1 MARPHTTQAAHR
13 VPAQA
18 TSGLTH
24 DRNRTRAVTGRHA
37 TGMATLAPDLQV
49 LAGDEDFFRHFGGTS
64 AELCGRNLFDLLD
77 PSAPAVLREHFLR
90 LHDGRRTRFTER
102 VVGYRSGGRVFSGE
116 LTGTAVQGPSD
127 ALSAIVVLVKP
138 DDEKAEDD
146 SMAQRRNLLS
156 PLEAQIL
163 EGVATGASTV
173 QMAAKLY
180 LSRQGV
186 EYHVGSMLRKM
197 KAPNRAAL
205 VSRAYAAGML
215 TVGTWPAR
223 VRPDFVK

>member
-1 MARPHTTQAAHR
+1 
-13 VPAQA
+13 
-18 TSGLTH
+18 
-24 DRNRTRAVTGRHA
+24 
-37 TGMATLAPDLQV
+37 MATLAPDLHV
-49 LAGDEDFFRHFGGTS
+49 VAGDEDFFRHFGASS
-64 AELCGRNLFDLLD
+64 AELCGRSLFDLLH
-77 PSAPAVLREHFLR
+77 PSSPSVLREHFSR

-102 VVGYRSGGRVFSGE
+102 VLGYHSRGQVFSGK
-116 LTGTAVQGPSD
+116 LTGTAIQGRSD
-127 ALSAIVVLVKP
+127 RLAAIVVMVKP
-138 DDEKAEDD
+138 DDERPEEESTPTSQK
-146 SMAQRRNLLS
+146 LLS
-156 PLEAQIL
+156 PLEARIL

-223 VRPDFVK
+223 VRPEFIK

>member
-1 MARPHTTQAAHR
+1 
-13 VPAQA
+13 
-18 TSGLTH
+18 
-24 DRNRTRAVTGRHA
+24 
-37 TGMATLAPDLQV
+37 MATLAPDLHV
-49 LAGDEDFFRHFGGTS
+49 VAGDEDFFRHFGASS
-64 AELCGRNLFDLLD
+64 AELCGRSLFDLLH
-77 PSAPAVLREHFLR
+77 PSSPSVLREHFSR

-102 VVGYRSGGRVFSGE
+102 VLGYHSRGQVFSGK
-116 LTGTAVQGPSD
+116 LTGTAIQGRSD
-127 ALSAIVVLVKP
+127 RLAAIVVMVKP
-138 DDEKAEDD
+138 DDDRPEEESTPTSQK
-146 SMAQRRNLLS
+146 LLS
-156 PLEAQIL
+156 PLEARIL

-223 VRPDFVK
+223 VRPEFIK

>member
-1 MARPHTTQAAHR
+1 
-13 VPAQA
+13 
-18 TSGLTH
+18 
-24 DRNRTRAVTGRHA
+24 
-37 TGMATLAPDLQV
+37 MATLAPDLHV
-49 LAGDEDFFRHFGGTS
+49 VAGDEDFFRHFGASS
-64 AELCGRNLFDLLD
+64 AELCGRSLFDLLH
-77 PSAPAVLREHFLR
+77 PSAPSVLREHFSR
-90 LHDGRRTRFTER
+90 LYDGRRTRFTER
-102 VVGYRSGGRVFSGE
+102 VLGYHSRGQVFSGK
-116 LTGTAVQGPSD
+116 LTGTAIQGRSD
-127 ALSAIVVLVKP
+127 RLAAIVVMVKP
-138 DDEKAEDD
+138 DDERPEEEPTPTSQK
-146 SMAQRRNLLS
+146 LLS
-156 PLEAQIL
+156 PLEARIL

-223 VRPDFVK
+223 VRPEFIK

>member
-1 MARPHTTQAAHR
+1 
-13 VPAQA
+13 
-18 TSGLTH
+18 
-24 DRNRTRAVTGRHA
+24 
-37 TGMATLAPDLQV
+37 MATLGPDLQV
-49 LAGDEDFFRHFGGTS
+49 LAADNDFFRHFGGSS
-64 AELCGRNLFDLLD
+64 ADVCGRHFFELLH
-77 PSAPAVLREHFLR
+77 PSVSTVLRRHFQH

-102 VVGYRSGGRVFSGE
+102 IIGYRSRDHVFSGE
-116 LTGTAVQGPSD
+116 LTGTAIQGP
-127 ALSAIVVLVKP
+127 AKRLSAIVVTVRP
-138 DDEKAEDD
+138 DDEQDREGPLT
-146 SMAQRRNLLS
+146 QRRKLLS

-186 EYHVGSMLRKM
+186 EYHVGSMLRKLQ
-197 KAPNRAAL
+197 APNRAAL

-223 VRPDFVK
+223 VLPDFVK